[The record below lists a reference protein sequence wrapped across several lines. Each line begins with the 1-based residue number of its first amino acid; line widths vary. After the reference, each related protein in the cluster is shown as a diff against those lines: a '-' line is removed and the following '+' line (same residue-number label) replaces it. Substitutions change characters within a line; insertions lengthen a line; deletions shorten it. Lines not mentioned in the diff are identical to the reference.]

1 MTAPMLRQRTP
12 SASARP
18 HSSPRQRGGV
28 LHLLLGAALS
38 AGTALAQATEPAAPA
53 PGFKAGIEAHGQVS
67 AADLGLPIF
76 PGARVQR
83 DKPDSSGQVA
93 LGLWGGSMS
102 FKLHAAKYSS
112 RAPIEQLAAF
122 YREALAAHGTVI
134 DCSSGKPVAL
144 SAAAASAPGDSSA
157 LSCDNKK
164 PSVPGEVI
172 YKVGSAKNF
181 RLVALQPPQG
191 SSSGVNFQLV
201 RMQSQGL

>member
-1 MTAPMLRQRTP
+1 MTAPILRQRAPAT
-12 SASARP
+12 ALLL
-18 HSSPRQRGGV
+18 HSPRHV
-28 LHLLLGAALS
+28 LLAAVLS
-38 AGTALAQATEPAAPA
+38 AGTVLSQAAEPSPS
-53 PGFKAGIEAHGQVS
+53 FSAGIEAHGQVS

-93 LGLWGGSMS
+93 LGLWGGSMG

-112 RAPIEQLAAF
+112 RASIDQLAAF

-134 DCSSGKPVAL
+134 DCSSGKPLAL
-144 SAAAASAPGDSSA
+144 PGSASAAASAPPASSA
-157 LSCDNKK
+157 LSCDNKR

-172 YKVGSAKNF
+172 YKVGDAKNF
-181 RLVALQPPQG
+181 RLVAMQPQQG
-191 SSSGVNFQLV
+191 SSGVNFQLV

>member
-1 MTAPMLRQRTP
+1 MTAPMLLQRTP
-12 SASARP
+12 SASARS
-18 HSSPRQRGGV
+18 HSSPRPRVGV

-38 AGTALAQATEPAAPA
+38 AGTALAQATEPAPA

-93 LGLWGGSMS
+93 LGLWGGSMG

-122 YREALAAHGTVI
+122 YREALAAHGAVI

-144 SAAAASAPGDSSA
+144 PSAAASAPSDSSA

-164 PSVPGEVI
+164 PSVAGEVI
-172 YKVGSAKNF
+172 YKVGTAKNF

>member
-1 MTAPMLRQRTP
+1 MTAPMLRQP
-12 SASARP
+12 
-18 HSSPRQRGGV
+18 SSPFSTAVLRGAPR
-28 LHLLLGAALS
+28 HLLLAAMLCSGA
-38 AGTALAQATEPAAPA
+38 ALAQATEPAAPA

-83 DKPDSSGQVA
+83 DKPDESGQVA
-93 LGLWGGSMS
+93 LGLWGGSMG

-144 SAAAASAPGDSSA
+144 ASAASAPVDSST

-181 RLVALQPPQG
+181 RLVALQPRQG
-191 SSSGVNFQLV
+191 SSSSNGVNFQLV

>member
-1 MTAPMLRQRTP
+1 MLLQRTP
-12 SASARP
+12 SASTRP
-18 HSSPRQRGGV
+18 HSSPRPRVGV

-38 AGTALAQATEPAAPA
+38 AGTALAQATEPAPA

-83 DKPDSSGQVA
+83 DKPDESGQVA
-93 LGLWGGSMS
+93 LGLWGGSMG
-102 FKLHAAKYSS
+102 FKLHVAKYSS

-144 SAAAASAPGDSSA
+144 ASAASAPVDSST

-164 PSVPGEVI
+164 PSVPGEVL
-172 YKVGSAKNF
+172 YKVGTAKNF
-181 RLVALQPPQG
+181 RLVALQPRQDSS

>member
-1 MTAPMLRQRTP
+1 MTARLLQHPPATAVPGSRTR
-12 SASARP
+12 SQWLVA
-18 HSSPRQRGGV
+18 
-28 LHLLLGAALS
+28 AALC
-38 AGTALAQATEPAAPA
+38 AGAALAQAAEPAAPT

-93 LGLWGGSMS
+93 LGLWGGSMG

-122 YREALAAHGTVI
+122 YREALATHGTVI

-144 SAAAASAPGDSSA
+144 PSYAASAPSDSSA

-181 RLVALQPPQG
+181 RLVALQPKQG
-191 SSSGVNFQLV
+191 SNVSNSSSNSGVNFQLV

>member
-1 MTAPMLRQRTP
+1 MTAPRLRQRAPAT
-12 SASARP
+12 ALLL
-18 HSSPRQRGGV
+18 HSPRHV
-28 LHLLLGAALS
+28 LLAAVLS
-38 AGTALAQATEPAAPA
+38 AGTVLSQAAEPSPS
-53 PGFKAGIEAHGQVS
+53 FNAGIEAHGQVS

-93 LGLWGGSMS
+93 LRLWGGSMG

-112 RAPIEQLAAF
+112 RASIDQLAAF

-134 DCSSGKPVAL
+134 DCSSGKPLAL
-144 SAAAASAPGDSSA
+144 PSGTSAAASAPADSST
-157 LSCDNKK
+157 LSCDNKR

-172 YKVGSAKNF
+172 YKVGDAKNF
-181 RLVALQPPQG
+181 RLVAMQPQQG
-191 SSSGVNFQLV
+191 SSGVNFQLV

>member
-1 MTAPMLRQRTP
+1 MTAPMLRQP
-12 SASARP
+12 
-18 HSSPRQRGGV
+18 SSPFSATVLSGAPRQ
-28 LHLLLGAALS
+28 LLLAAMLCAGA
-38 AGTALAQATEPAAPA
+38 ALAQATEPAAPA

-83 DKPDSSGQVA
+83 DKPDESGQVA
-93 LGLWGGSMS
+93 LGLWGGSMG

-144 SAAAASAPGDSSA
+144 ASAASAPVDSST

-181 RLVALQPPQG
+181 RLVALQPRQG
-191 SSSGVNFQLV
+191 SSSSNGVNFQLV